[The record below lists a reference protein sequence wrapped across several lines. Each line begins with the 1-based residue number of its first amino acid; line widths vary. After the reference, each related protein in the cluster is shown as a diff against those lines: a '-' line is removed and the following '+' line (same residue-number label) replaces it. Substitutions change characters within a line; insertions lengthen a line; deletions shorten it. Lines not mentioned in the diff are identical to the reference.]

1 MTLRI
6 TDKVALEDWELTEHF
21 IRASG
26 PGGQNVNKVASA
38 VHLRFDIARSSLP
51 DGIKRSLLAR
61 QDQRISAEGIVVI
74 KAQRFRTR
82 EKNRA
87 DALSRLR
94 DLILA
99 ASHVDKPRRPTRP
112 TRASQQKRLARKS
125 QRGRLKQLRR
135 SLDD

>member
-1 MTLRI
+1 MLRI
-6 TDKVALEDWELTEHF
+6 RPGLVLSDDEVEWQA
-21 IRASG
+21 IRAQGS
-26 PGGQNVNKVASA
+26 GGQNVNKVASA

-51 DGIKRSLLAR
+51 DDIKQGLLAR
-61 QDQRISAEGIVVI
+61 RDQRISADGIVVI

-112 TRASQQKRLARKS
+112 TRASQQKRLAHKS